1 MNRSIL
7 GLAWLFML
15 GQTLYSQSSHIPSF
29 GKGILDF
36 TAPDSSWSLKLGARI
51 QLLSDQEWTVN
62 STGNFT
68 NSTSNFQIRRSRL
81 KLDGFAY
88 SPKLE
93 YKIEFGLSNRDMSG
107 VSAFTSSS
115 PRYIMDAVVKW
126 NFFENFVLWIGQTKL
141 PGNVERVI
149 SSGNLQLV
157 DRSILNS
164 RFNIDRDIGLQLRHE
179 TNLSSDFLIREILAF
194 SQGEGRNV
202 TTGNLGGHE
211 FTARMELLPFGA
223 FSKDG
228 EYSGGD
234 LVREPKPKFMLA
246 SSYDYNNNAVR
257 TRGNQGSYMTT
268 TNGFY
273 QTPISTLFVDAVF
286 KYSGF
291 SVMAEYAN
299 RNAENPIAINSDGT
313 ITGQF
318 VEVGKALNMQTG
330 YLFKTNW
337 ELAGRLTHVDW
348 DRQITGR
355 GKQNQYTLGLSRY
368 LVGHK
373 LKLQTDLSY
382 LSNELNSN
390 EFLWRLQMDLHF

>member
-1 MNRSIL
+1 MIRSFIGMAWIFIL
-7 GLAWLFML
+7 GQSLF
-15 GQTLYSQSSHIPSF
+15 GQSAQIPSF

-36 TAPDSSWSLKLGARI
+36 TSPDSTWSLKLGARI
-51 QLLSDQEWTVN
+51 QILSSQEWDIN
-62 STGNFT
+62 STGNII
-68 NSTSNFQIRRSRL
+68 NPSSSFQIRRSRI

-93 YKIEFGLSNRDMSG
+93 YKIELGLSNRDMSG
-107 VSAFTSSS
+107 VSAFTSNS

-126 NFFENFVLWIGQTKL
+126 NFFENFVLWVGQTKL

-157 DRSILNS
+157 DRSMLNS

-179 TNLSSDFLIREILAF
+179 TILGSTFLMREILAF

-211 FTARMELLPFGA
+211 FTARLELLPFGA

-234 LVREPKPKFMLA
+234 LIREAKPKFMLA

-257 TRGNQGSYMTT
+257 TRSNQGAYMTT
-268 TNGFY
+268 DNGFY

-286 KYSGF
+286 KYNGF

-299 RNAENPIAINSDGT
+299 RNADNPIAVNSDGT
-313 ITGQF
+313 ATGQF
-318 VEVGKALNMQTG
+318 VEVGEALNIQTG
-330 YLFKTNW
+330 YLFKSNW
-337 ELAGRLTHVDW
+337 ELAGRLTHIGW
-348 DRQITGR
+348 DQQITGR
-355 GKQNQYTLGLSRY
+355 GKQEQYTLGLSRY

-373 LKLQTDLSY
+373 LKVQTDLSY
-382 LSNELNSN
+382 LTNEFSSN
-390 EFLWRLQMDLHF
+390 EFMWRLQMDLHF